1 MTRSRFL
8 MNSLGRFFLPAICK
22 RQSSSQSQL
31 KLLSCLKENAVQNY
45 LKRMEDNI
53 NSSPYASSNNVPHS
67 YLSSLFT
74 TRNELLNELDALK
87 NLKADEK
94 ASKDLSDMIVEE
106 ETRYLEELQNVELDL
121 LKSFAPPADDGNEV
135 IVEITAGVGGKEAAL
150 FSKELFEMYCNY
162 VDFKRWNNF
171 VDESDVS
178 ELGGIRHAR
187 IYVEGHGALRH
198 LMQESGI
205 HRVQRVPSTERS
217 GRIHTS
223 TVAVAVLPQ
232 TTLIEIQV
240 AEKDIIVE
248 TMRATGAGG
257 QHVNKTDS
265 AVRLTHVPSG
275 MVVECQEDRSQI
287 KNRQIALQKL
297 KMRLNE
303 RAQAEHDSKIR
314 GSRKSQIGTSA
325 RSDKVRT
332 YNFPQDRV
340 TDHRLS
346 QSIHNVEG
354 FLQGEDLLDS
364 IIVNLINMSDEER
377 LDTFIQSI
385 KEYKD

>member
-1 MTRSRFL
+1 ME
-8 MNSLGRFFLPAICK
+8 
-22 RQSSSQSQL
+22 
-31 KLLSCLKENAVQNY
+31 ENV
-45 LKRMEDNI
+45 
-53 NSSPYASSNNVPHS
+53 NSSPYANTNNVPHS
-67 YLSSLFT
+67 YFASLFAA
-74 TRNELLNELDALK
+74 RNELLRDLDALK

-94 ASKDLSDMIVEE
+94 SSKDMSDMIAEE
-106 ETRYLEELQNVELDL
+106 ETRYLEEMKNVELEL
-121 LKSFAPPADDGNEV
+121 LRSFAPPGEDGNEV
-135 IVEITAGVGGKEAAL
+135 VVEITAGVGGKEAAL
-150 FSKELFEMYCNY
+150 FSKELFDMYCNY
-162 VDFKRWNNF
+162 AQFKRWNNF
-171 VDESDVS
+171 VDQSDVS

-187 IYVEGHGALRH
+187 IYVEGEGALRH
-198 LMQESGI
+198 LMQESGV
-205 HRVQRVPSTERS
+205 HRVQRVPTTERS

-232 TTLIEIQV
+232 TPLIEIEV
-240 AEKDIIVE
+240 AERDIIVE

-303 RAQAEHDSKIR
+303 KAQVEHDSKIR

-346 QSIHNVEG
+346 QTIHNVEG
-354 FLQGEDLLDS
+354 FLLGEQLLDS
-364 IIVNLINMSDEER
+364 IIDKLIDMSEEER
-377 LDTFIQSI
+377 LDAFIQSI
-385 KEYKD
+385 KEFKS